1 MNSPFSNLK
10 STLDTDFPTGTVV
23 MFDLESLPLV
33 GIITGLKR
41 DRYQILSTASEVLLE
56 LTKNRLHKVPTN
68 LVQENKEK
76 QLEFL
81 KSISNH
87 KLTNDQI
94 EQLWKTAT
102 THSTS
107 SSQNV
112 FEKVFHPAELTKLV
126 FKEVTALNYI
136 TTRASLI
143 LDRIFFRRDEKG
155 FIPRKA
161 NEVEERKEED
171 IKRQKRLSDYKEL
184 IQFLRARYKD
194 KSLTIPESLQ
204 YYITQLKMCAALA
217 AYPDESWHQEVEEL
231 LHFLEGQNPEF
242 EGRVEQRAFHILYK
256 AGIFKKD
263 SNLTFIRH
271 SPRIDFDP
279 IVLAAADK
287 LSETESFKNFSDHT
301 IRLDLTHQNCFTIDD
316 SSTNDMDDA
325 LFLEETSSGYNFYV
339 HISDVSYLI
348 QKDSILDI
356 EAKKRA
362 TSIYSPD
369 REIPM
374 FPERISHQLASLVVD
389 KLRPALTVIFQI
401 DHNFQITSA
410 DLEPSVIKVAN
421 RYSYDQIDQKL
432 KFNEEPFATIASITN
447 LHEQKRRDDGAV
459 PVTKR
464 DSQPVV
470 TANGDIAIIEVD
482 EQSPARALIGEAMVL
497 ANIVTANFLH
507 ANQIPALYRSQERPD
522 IEPGLEL
529 IPDGVA
535 RDYAQR
541 GKLKRSVVDLH
552 PMYHATLGTLKYVQS
567 TSPIR
572 RYLDLV
578 LQRQL
583 ISFFKSQNSPY
594 SEKDLTLLHQ
604 NLDEPL
610 QIAISVSK
618 ESKRFWMLRYLEKYY
633 TDNRSIFG
641 TVVRTDT
648 KLPIVELD
656 ELYINVP
663 ARINRAVLGNRYELK
678 IEKVDPRT
686 DFVRLE
692 EVRKR

>member
-1 MNSPFSNLK
+1 MNSPFLNLK
-10 STLDTDFPTGTVV
+10 STLDTDFPAGTVV
-23 MFDLESLPLV
+23 MFDLEGLPLV
-33 GIITGLKR
+33 GIVTGLKK
-41 DRYQILSTASEVLLE
+41 DRYQILSTSSDTLLE
-56 LTKNRLHKVPTN
+56 LTRNRLHKVPTN
-68 LVQENKEK
+68 LVQDSKEK

-81 KSISNH
+81 KSVSNNS
-87 KLTNDQI
+87 LDNEQI

-155 FIPRKA
+155 FIPRKT
-161 NEVEERKEED
+161 NEVAERKEED
-171 IKRQKRLSDYKEL
+171 KKRQKRFSDYKKL
-184 IQFLRARYKD
+184 VQFLRAKHKD
-194 KSLTIPESLQ
+194 KSLPIPESLEF
-204 YYITQLKMCAALA
+204 YINQLKMCAAVA
-217 AYPDESWHQEVEEL
+217 AYPDESWYQEIEEL
-231 LHFLEGQNPEF
+231 LHFIEGQNPEF
-242 EGRVEQRAFHILYK
+242 EGRIEQRAFHVLYK
-256 AGIFKKD
+256 AGILKKD
-263 SNLTFIRH
+263 SNLSFIRH
-271 SPRIDFDP
+271 NPRIDFDA

-287 LSETESFKNFSDHT
+287 LTEIESFKDFTDHS
-301 IRLDLTHQNCFTIDD
+301 IRLDLTHQKCFTIDD
-316 SSTNDMDDA
+316 ASTNDMDDA
-325 LFLEETSSGYNFYV
+325 LFLEETDSGYNFYV
-339 HISDVSYLI
+339 HISDVSYIIL
-348 QKDSILDI
+348 KDSILDI

-362 TSIYSPD
+362 TSIYAPD

-374 FPERISHQLASLVVD
+374 FPPKVSHQLASLVEG

-410 DLEPSVIKVAN
+410 DLEPSVIKVAH

-432 KFNEEPFATIASITN
+432 KLNEEPFSTIASITN
-447 LHEQKRRDDGAV
+447 LHEQKRRDDGAL

-464 DSQPVV
+464 DAQPVL
-470 TANGDIAIIEVD
+470 TANGDIAIVEVD

-507 ANQIPALYRSQERPD
+507 ANQIPALYRSQERPEID
-522 IEPGLEL
+522 PGIDL
-529 IPDGVA
+529 IPDGIA

-552 PMYHATLGTLKYVQS
+552 PMYHATLGTLRYVQS

-583 ISFFKSQNSPY
+583 ISFFRSQNPPY

-610 QIAISVSK
+610 QVAMSVSK

-633 TDNRSIFG
+633 TDSRSIFG

-648 KLPIVELD
+648 KFPIVELD

-663 ARINRAVLGNRYELK
+663 ARISRPALGNRYELK
-678 IEKVDPRT
+678 IERVDPRT

-692 EVRKR
+692 EVRRR